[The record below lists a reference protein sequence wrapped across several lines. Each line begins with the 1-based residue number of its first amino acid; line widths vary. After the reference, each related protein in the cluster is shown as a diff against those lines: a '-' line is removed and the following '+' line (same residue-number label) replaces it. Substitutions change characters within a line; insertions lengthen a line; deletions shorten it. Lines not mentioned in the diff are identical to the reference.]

1 MHEIQRQTARQLNQ
15 PLALSSLFMVPL
27 FLCNPCPWQKK
38 TNNLWMLSA
47 TYKCLSIFSDQ
58 LYWVSCVKL
67 ESFWLVAIFQ
77 NSCVFL
83 CSPQILG
90 YVILRVP
97 MFVCPIFHGLK
108 LNLFTGG
115 RPQGLSQL
123 SFQWAFWHL
132 RKGTF
137 LWNGCPTK
145 SLLMRVSFILPQD
158 DCFVGVTYHV

>member
-1 MHEIQRQTARQLNQ
+1 MKYKGKQHTNWTNHWLWV
-15 PLALSSLFMVPL
+15 LCSW
-27 FLCNPCPWQKK
+27 FLCS
-38 TNNLWMLSA
+38 SA
-47 TYKCLSIFSDQ
+47 TPAPHKRKQTIFGCCQQPTNVSQSFQISCTESLASNWNPFDWWQFSKQ
-58 LYWVSCVKL
+58 LA
-67 ESFWLVAIFQ
+67 F
-77 NSCVFL
+77 FL

-97 MFVCPIFHGLK
+97 MFVFPMFHGLK

-123 SFQWAFWHL
+123 SFQWAFWQV

-145 SLLMRVSFILPQD
+145 STNEGLFHTEAGWLF
-158 DCFVGVTYHV
+158 CGV